1 MAEGITSAIER
12 VLGGDTDAY
21 AEVVRAHQADVRRIV
36 AFAVR
41 DFQATEELVQQVF
54 VNAYMGLGGYDA
66 CRDFGAWLRSIA
78 RNLVR
83 DEVRRAAREHR
94 KLRAYH
100 ERLSENLNERLRDDA
115 AAQRRHA
122 RLREALARCR
132 EALGDDARR
141 AVDLRYGRALG
152 FAEVAEALGR
162 TVAATRRMLSRVR
175 VSLRRC
181 IEGRMPDHWGP
192 THVRR

>member
-1 MAEGITSAIER
+1 MGEAVRSAIER
-12 VLGGDTDAY
+12 VLSGETDAY
-21 AEVVRAHQADVRRIV
+21 AEVVRAHQAEVRRIV

-54 VNAYMGLGGYDA
+54 VNAYMGLDRYDA
-66 CRDFGAWLRSIA
+66 RRDLGAWLRSIA

-83 DEVRRAAREHR
+83 DEARRAAREHG

-100 ERLSENLNERLRDDA
+100 ERLDGRLGDDEKA
-115 AAQRRHA
+115 ERRHA
-122 RLREALARCR
+122 RLREALAKCR

-141 AVDLRYGRALG
+141 ALELRYGRALDFG
-152 FAEVAEALGR
+152 KVAGALGR

-175 VSLRRC
+175 LSLRHC
-181 IEGRMPDHWGP
+181 IEGRMA
-192 THVRR
+192 RS